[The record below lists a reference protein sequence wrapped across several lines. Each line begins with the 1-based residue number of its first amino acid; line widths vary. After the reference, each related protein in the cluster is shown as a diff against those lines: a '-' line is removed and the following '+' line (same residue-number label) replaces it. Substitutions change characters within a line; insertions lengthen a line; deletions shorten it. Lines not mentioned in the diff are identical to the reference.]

1 MAYSFYVGT
10 TFNYA
15 GTLQLIG
22 PTGGGTAGINKN
34 QPDFSQ
40 WAVSAALYDQ
50 AGDTL
55 IETIAVANNSIP
67 ALPSSNGLFLLTA
80 SASQTAS
87 WPIGKAQLILQ
98 VTTDTGTVLR
108 TDPVWL
114 RIQASPGVQ
123 Q

>member
-10 TFNYA
+10 TFNYM
-15 GTLQLIG
+15 GNLQLIG
-22 PTGGGTAGINKN
+22 PQAGGTAGINKN

-50 AGDTL
+50 AGEKL
-55 IETIAVANNSIP
+55 IETIAVSNNSTP